1 MKKIILVFLC
11 LLTFGVSKAQ
21 SNKEIA
27 NVYIQRAYTVIGDS
41 VDFEEAKVLFEKA
54 MKYMDT
60 ITTSN
65 VAKLGAEIYF
75 ELNDFKKA
83 KEFSKQYFLLA
94 KNKKSEEY
102 LNQLELAVT
111 IDEEIELQQEEEK
124 RLEEERIR
132 KEKELK
138 RIDSLKTVW
147 NTKSDALTLKV
158 DSIYAFN
165 KNNLALFKSQNNFGI
180 INDKGEI
187 VVQADEYEFAISY
200 DGFILLL
207 NKEVEATK
215 IYCFNTNNQSGF
227 LLTSPSDLNPLST
240 HYGRVMLPRGNG
252 RLVTYPNNSYQPLVY
267 DLNLRK
273 TIKVANEQDLLKSLK
288 KTDKI
293 DKYNKDGEVKINKVW
308 YTFGGHL
315 GGGIH
320 PLYDVENYDLKSFLC
335 SIDGK
340 LLNTSS
346 KYQYI
351 GAFYNSKLQALNIG
365 KTTWINQNGTKVA
378 APKDESG
385 VYAGLSK
392 VVKLED
398 GIYQIE
404 QNNVIILGNE
414 TLVKLPD
421 FLINNAK

>member
-1 MKKIILVFLC
+1 MKKIILAFLC
-11 LLTFGVSKAQ
+11 LLTFSISNAQ

-27 NVYIQRAYTVIGDS
+27 NVYIKRAYNVIGES

-60 ITTSN
+60 VTNSN
-65 VAKLGAEIYF
+65 VAKLGTEIYF
-75 ELNDFKKA
+75 ELNNFKKA
-83 KEFSKQYFLLA
+83 REFSKQYFLLA

-111 IDEEIELQQEEEK
+111 IDEEIELQEEEEK
-124 RLEEERIR
+124 RIEEERIQ

-138 RIDSLKTVW
+138 RIDSLKTIW
-147 NTKSDALTLKV
+147 NNKSDALSLKL
-158 DSIYAFN
+158 DSIYTFN
-165 KNNLALFKSQNNFGI
+165 KNNLALYKKESNFGI
-180 INDKGEI
+180 ISDKGEI

-207 NKEVEATK
+207 NKEFEATK
-215 IYCFNTNNQSGF
+215 IYCFNTANQSGF
-227 LLTSPSDLNPLST
+227 LLPSPSDLNPLST

-267 DLNLRK
+267 DLNLK
-273 TIKVANEQDLLKSLK
+273 KIIKVVNEQDLLKSLK

-320 PLYDVENYDLKSFLC
+320 PLYGVENYDLQSFLC

-340 LLNTSS
+340 LLKISE
-346 KYQYI
+346 YQYI
-351 GAFYNSKLQALNIG
+351 GAFYNNKLQALNTG
-365 KTTWINQNGTKVA
+365 KTIWINQNGTKVA

-385 VYAGLSK
+385 EYTGDSK
-392 VVKLED
+392 VVKLD
-398 GIYQIE
+398 KGIYQIE
-404 QNNVIILGNE
+404 QNNVIILGKD
-414 TLVKLPD
+414 TLVKLPE
-421 FLINNAK
+421 FLSNNAK